1 MIMTLTEQ
9 PAAPVPQQPATAA
22 NPQQIVFQAGTAY
35 IVSACLNVAVKLR
48 IPDLMGDTA
57 KYIGQLAQESG
68 ADEEYLFRLLR
79 VLEMNQLVIRKA
91 PRQFELTPAGQLL
104 RRDVQGSLAAAM
116 EWMADPLHLRL
127 YSELQGSIEKRT
139 TTFET
144 GFGKP
149 FFDWISEPQNADEAA
164 VFNNA
169 MTSISEMCIPAFL
182 DAYDFGGFTK
192 IVDVGGGHG
201 ALLRA
206 ILRKH
211 TNLRGAVAEMPF
223 VVPNTKAAIALDNLA
238 HCCEATECNFFESVP
253 AGGDAYLMKNIIHDW
268 ADEPALQ
275 LLRNIRAVIPP
286 DGKLLLA
293 EAVIDDSPAPHL
305 GKLLDIEMIAFVGG
319 KERTEQEFGD
329 LLSKAGFALKRV
341 VPTASP
347 LSLLEA
353 VPV

>member
-1 MIMTLTEQ
+1 MTTTVTEQ
-9 PAAPVPQQPATAA
+9 PEAAVPQQPATSA

-48 IPDLMGDTA
+48 IPDFIGDSA
-57 KYIGQLAQESG
+57 KDISKLAQESG

-79 VLEMNQLVIRKA
+79 VLEMNQLVARKA

-104 RRDVQGSLAAAM
+104 RRDVEGSLAAAV
-116 EWMADPLHLRL
+116 EWLADPLHLRL

-139 TTFET
+139 ITFDTT
-144 GFGKP
+144 FGKP
-149 FFDWISEPQNADEAA
+149 FFDWISEPKNADTAA

-169 MTSISEMCIPAFL
+169 MTSISGMCIPAFL
-182 DAYDFGGFTK
+182 EAYDFGGFTK
-192 IVDVGGGHG
+192 IIDVGGGHG

-206 ILRKH
+206 ILKKH
-211 TNLRGAVAEMPF
+211 PNLSGAVAEMPA
-223 VVPNTKAAIALDNLA
+223 VVSDTKAAIALDDLV
-238 HCCEATECNFFESVP
+238 HCCEVIGCNFFESVP
-253 AGGDAYLMKNIIHDW
+253 AGGDAYLMKHIVHDW

-275 LLRNIRAVIPP
+275 LLHNIRAVIPP
-286 DGKLLLA
+286 DGKLILA
-293 EAVIDDSPAPHL
+293 EAVLDDSAAPHL
-305 GKLLDIEMIAFVGG
+305 GKLLDIEMLAFVGG
-319 KERTEQEFGD
+319 KERTEQEFSN

-341 VPTASP
+341 IPTASP